1 MIGAKF
7 KSNCPSGFLERI
19 EYLEESKYIYFACDF
34 EFSESMTYEEK
45 IFYIGKFHSLDK
57 ETKNYPN
64 CRFVNLANRTAWD
77 QIENEI
83 KSSYLET
90 IDELL
95 LRQIATAKSDHVDVF
110 EFQFASLLSSFLLC
124 SGNQDDI
131 IDILKNHS
139 KELNIKQCDQIDLN
153 FDNKEIKEI
162 EGFLDEDLREA
173 DSKLLIPNFQN
184 GTIVRVVF
192 QNKIPNRVFISQII
206 LKSIQPNTKDAGL
219 SEFEEITYPIAVI
232 KNESDVIYSNEKF
245 IDLGIG
251 INGLASL
258 KNGEIQS
265 GHSSIII
272 EEINSLKNTKV
283 YLFMPVNELGQ
294 DVLSQSSEE
303 ELGIICSSIAHELN
317 NPIGGIINAFQLLNV
332 LNDFDTG
339 TKEIVDEMTKSIER
353 AHHLVN
359 LFLGF
364 VKTDIHKKETQEINP
379 CLNQAV
385 DLLRGRMV
393 KEGCFINLD
402 FFGENDHLRFD
413 FNHSVMTIVFYIISS
428 DLLTRFARETLVK
441 NTNQNEKSLS
451 ITISR
456 ENNTLKLKTNNLNY
470 KFDALRE
477 SHLLKYLVQSQ
488 KIQLSFE
495 NDEIGFIWP

>member
-1 MIGAKF
+1 MIGTKF
-7 KSNCPSGFLERI
+7 RSNCPSGFLEKI
-19 EYLEESKYIYFACDF
+19 EFLEESKYIYFACDF

-64 CRFVNLANRTAWD
+64 CRFINLANRDHWD
-77 QIENEI
+77 HIEKEI

-95 LRQIATAKSDHVDVF
+95 LRQIATTKSDHVDVF

-131 IDILKNHS
+131 FDILKNHS
-139 KELNIKQCDQIDLN
+139 KELNIKQCDQIDAG
-153 FDNKEIKEI
+153 FDIKEIKEI
-162 EGFLDEDLREA
+162 ESFLEQDLRESDA
-173 DSKLLIPNFQN
+173 KLLIPNFQN
-184 GTIVRVVF
+184 GTIIRVVF
-192 QNKIPNRVFISQII
+192 QNKIPNRVFIAQIL
-206 LKSIQPNTKDAGL
+206 LKSIQPNTQDETL

-232 KNESDVIYSNEKF
+232 KNDTDVIYSNEKF

-251 INGLASL
+251 INGLAAL
-258 KNGEIQS
+258 KNGEIKS

-272 EEINSLKNTKV
+272 EEISSLKETKV

-332 LNDFDTG
+332 LNDFDEG
-339 TKEIVDEMTKSIER
+339 TKEIVNEMTKSIER

-364 VKTDIHKKETQEINP
+364 VKTDIHKKENQEINP

-393 KEGCFINLD
+393 KEGCFIHVD
-402 FFGENDHLRFD
+402 FLGEDHRLKFN

-451 ITISR
+451 ISISR
-456 ENNTLKLKTNNLNY
+456 ENNILKLKTNNLNY
-470 KFDALRE
+470 QFDVLKD

-488 KIQLSFE
+488 KIHLNFDD
-495 NDEIGFIWP
+495 DEIGFIWP